1 MESVSRM
8 ARLFTHTNIVIVLLL
23 WFVCA
28 GQAQAVTGKDPYTY
42 FFNETWGNFSEE
54 LETARTQG
62 KKGILLFFEMDECP
76 FCHRM
81 KETVLNQPAVQEYF
95 RQHFLSFSVDIEG
108 DVEMID
114 FQGQAMPQKDFA
126 FKVNRV
132 RVTPVFAFYDLEG
145 KQIMRYTGATSSV
158 EEFMWL
164 GEFVEKGL
172 YKEMRF
178 TKYKRQKARAAQQV
192 K

>member
-1 MESVSRM
+1 ME
-8 ARLFTHTNIVIVLLL
+8 RLFTRTTRTNSIVALLL
-23 WFVCA
+23 LLLCV
-28 GQAQAVTGKDPYTY
+28 GQAQATLGKDPYAY

-54 LETARTQG
+54 LKTARAQG

-81 KETVLNQPAVQEYF
+81 KKTVLNQPTVQAYF
-95 RQHFLSFSVDIEG
+95 RQHFLNFSVDIEG
-108 DVEMID
+108 DVEMTD
-114 FQGQAMPQKDFA
+114 FQGKVMPQKDFSI
-126 FKVNRV
+126 KINRV
-132 RVTPVFAFYDLEG
+132 RVTPVFAFYDLDG

-178 TKYKRQKARAAQQV
+178 TKYKRQKKAAQQA